1 MSAGTA
7 ARLLRRTAESAGI
20 GPGEGAMPL
29 DEDVRRHKARR
40 DRERLDMMVRYAFSR
55 GCRTRFVYDYFA
67 GGARGGAAP
76 RCGTCDVCLGW
87 GRTSGRPLDDDELL
101 RVRIALSGVG
111 RLSGRFG
118 VERIAQVLTGSKVRE
133 VLDRGLDRVPTYG
146 KLAGTPAD
154 EVKDLLNV
162 LADAG
167 LIDRHGIE
175 GGRPGAFVLALTPE
189 GRRVAM
195 GAHRPELALP
205 VATPRRTPRSRS
217 NRGTREATP
226 APGGAAEA
234 NPLVLE
240 RLKAWR
246 REEAKRQGK
255 PSYVIFH
262 DSTLEA
268 LAAAQPRDREM
279 LQRIRG
285 IGPAKLEAYG
295 DALLELLL

>member
-1 MSAGTA
+1 
-7 ARLLRRTAESAGI
+7 
-20 GPGEGAMPL
+20 
-29 DEDVRRHKARR
+29 
-40 DRERLDMMVRYAFSR
+40 
-55 GCRTRFVYDYFA
+55 
-67 GGARGGAAP
+67 
-76 RCGTCDVCLGW
+76 VCLGW